1 MRSSRSYVSG
11 LETSGDLGPPPSP
24 CCGPHGAG
32 PTGRCVLSGMHA
44 AYELSLKTQGCW
56 RPARLRSAKNLN
68 VQPGACLGSFAMPS
82 LPPMIRNYFLAIAIV
97 ALCIAAATARAQDG
111 AALQEIRDL
120 RAMVEKQSKQIDALT
135 EQVARLNHALANK
148 AAGGNIPTAIA
159 VTPAPAAEF
168 SAETPKDEPPAGK
181 RHVVV
186 KGETLTSIAKQYNM
200 PVADL
205 QKANKGIDERKLQIG
220 QTLIIPIQTAPESTT

>member
-1 MRSSRSYVSG
+1 
-11 LETSGDLGPPPSP
+11 
-24 CCGPHGAG
+24 
-32 PTGRCVLSGMHA
+32 
-44 AYELSLKTQGCW
+44 
-56 RPARLRSAKNLN
+56 
-68 VQPGACLGSFAMPS
+68 
-82 LPPMIRNYFLAIAIV
+82 MIRNYFLAIAIA
-97 ALCIAAATARAQDG
+97 ALCIVAATARAQDG

-135 EQVARLNHALANK
+135 EQIARLNHALAIK
-148 AAGGNIPTAIA
+148 AAGGNIPAATA

-168 SAETPKDEPPAGK
+168 SADIPKAEPPAGK

-220 QTLIIPIQTAPESTT
+220 QTLIIPIQTAPESTTEKKENP